1 MAVAN
6 SVACNDTATDMSV
19 KSFIEQV
26 LSVRFNWECAFLMG
40 DSLKSAIQ
48 HDATQH
54 NIILHFGTE

>member
-1 MAVAN
+1 MAAAN
-6 SVACNDTATDMSV
+6 SVACNKAATVISV

-26 LSVRFNWECAFLMG
+26 LSVRFNRGSAFLMG
-40 DSLKSAIQ
+40 DSLISDIQ